1 VSSLPT
7 KLRPQKENSFK
18 SFLFAAWIF
27 LAATPIRLREREK
40 KESMDVA
47 IVLLEEQSIVGDRTW
62 QRYPEMSAFDGTT
75 PN

>member
-1 VSSLPT
+1 M
-7 KLRPQKENSFK
+7 
-18 SFLFAAWIF
+18 
-27 LAATPIRLREREK
+27 AATPIRPREREK